1 MKPRRI
7 ILAGGSGFL
16 GNTLAKYFLER
27 QYEIIVLTRSPGA
40 RNDGVRE
47 IAWDAK
53 SLGDWT
59 KFMDGAEVVINL
71 AGKSVDCRYNDAN
84 RKAIIVS
91 RVESTRVLGK
101 AIAQCK
107 QPPRVWL
114 NSSSATIYKHTF
126 DKPKDEAGETGATPE
141 ANDEFSIEVIRQWE
155 RALIEAQ
162 TPATRKVALRTTLV
176 LGRDGGVFPVLRRLA
191 RFGLGGRMGSGR
203 QYVSWIHEED
213 FCQAVEWLIAKD
225 DLNGLVNFATPNP
238 LPNHETMKLICEAC
252 GAPFGLPATKW
263 MLEVGAVFLRTET
276 ELILKSRRVVPGR
289 LIASGFKFKFP
300 ELRPALEDLC
310 RD

>member
-59 KFMDGAEVVINL
+59 KFMDGAEVVFNL

-141 ANDEFSIEVIRQWE
+141 ANDEFSIEVVRQWE

-238 LPNHETMKLICEAC
+238 LPNRETMKLICEAC